1 MVREAKDRVMKQPLF
16 DIQDLTVSLGHQKIY
31 SQFSARLPDV
41 GITGIIGPN
50 GCGKSTLLRC
60 LGGLKIPDNGSVKLR
75 GADIAQMP
83 SIARARQ
90 IAFLPQEPPM
100 LADMTVEGLVAKGRT
115 PWRKAFLPPSR
126 TDRDAVTQAL
136 EATQLSALRQRRL
149 TALSGGQR
157 QRAWIAMALAQQTDV
172 ILLDEPTSYLD
183 LPHQIRLMQLL
194 RQLVDQQGQARRV
207 VVVLHDLT
215 IAARFCDT
223 LVGLSEGKLVC
234 AGAPAEALTPQTVMQ
249 LYGLRAQVRPDPV
262 FARPVVY
269 PEE

>member
-1 MVREAKDRVMKQPLF
+1 MKQPLF
-16 DIQDLTVSLGHQKIY
+16 DIQDLTVSLGAQRIY

-60 LGGLKIPDNGSVKLR
+60 LGGLATPENGSVRLR
-75 GADIAQMP
+75 GVNIGQLSP
-83 SIARARQ
+83 IARARQ
-90 IAFLPQEPPM
+90 IAFLPQEPPV
-100 LADMTVEGLVAKGRT
+100 LADMTVEGVVAKGRT
-115 PWRKAFLPPSR
+115 PWRKAFLPSSR
-126 TDRDAVTQAL
+126 ADRDAVNQAL
-136 EATQLSALRQRRL
+136 ETTQLIELRLRRL

-157 QRAWIAMALAQQTDV
+157 QRAWIAMALAQQTEV

-194 RQLVDQQGQARRV
+194 RHLVDQQGQARRV

-223 LVGLSEGKLVC
+223 LVGLSDGKLVC
-234 AGAPAEALTPQTVMQ
+234 AGPPSEVLTPKTVMQ
-249 LYGLRAQVRPDPV
+249 LYGLRAQVHPDPV

>member
-1 MVREAKDRVMKQPLF
+1 
-16 DIQDLTVSLGHQKIY
+16 
-31 SQFSARLPDV
+31 
-41 GITGIIGPN
+41 
-50 GCGKSTLLRC
+50 
-60 LGGLKIPDNGSVKLR
+60 
-75 GADIAQMP
+75 
-83 SIARARQ
+83 
-90 IAFLPQEPPM
+90 
-100 LADMTVEGLVAKGRT
+100 
-115 PWRKAFLPPSR
+115 
-126 TDRDAVTQAL
+126 
-136 EATQLSALRQRRL
+136 
-149 TALSGGQR
+149 
-157 QRAWIAMALAQQTDV
+157 MALAQQTDV

>member
-1 MVREAKDRVMKQPLF
+1 MVRKAKDSVMKQPLF
-16 DIQDLTVSLGHQKIY
+16 DIQDLTVKLGGKRIY
-31 SQFSARLPDV
+31 SQFSAQLPDV

-60 LGGLKIPDNGSVKLR
+60 LGGLTTPENGNVRLR
-75 GADIAQMP
+75 GADISQQS
-83 SIARARQ
+83 SIVRARQ

-115 PWRKAFLPPSR
+115 PWRKAFLPPSQA
-126 TDRDAVTQAL
+126 DRDAVTQAL
-136 EATQLSALRQRRL
+136 EATQLTELRHRRL

-194 RQLVDQQGQARRV
+194 RDLVAQKGQARRV

-215 IAARFCDT
+215 IAARFCDM
-223 LVGLSEGKLVC
+223 LVGLSDGKLIC
-234 AGAPAEALTPQTVMQ
+234 AGPPSEALTPKTVMQ